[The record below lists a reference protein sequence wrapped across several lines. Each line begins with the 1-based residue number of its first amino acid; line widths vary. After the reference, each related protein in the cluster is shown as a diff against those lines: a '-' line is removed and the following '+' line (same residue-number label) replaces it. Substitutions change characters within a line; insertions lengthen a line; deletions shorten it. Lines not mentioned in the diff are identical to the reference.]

1 MSERKDDSPHEG
13 PGVLV
18 EVSRVV
24 ELLFSVGLLA
34 LVRFVPPAAE
44 EEWVNRVQLAFFF
57 LFFFHPLREILSK
70 RLRTKG
76 PKCCIEYL
84 RKPLRLHSNSA
95 GLFFTNTFLW
105 WCTGIFR

>member
-44 EEWVNRVQLAFFF
+44 EEWVNRVNFAFFF
-57 LFFFHPLREILSK
+57 FSSAK
-70 RLRTKG
+70 RNPFEKTENEG
-76 PKCCIEYL
+76 
-84 RKPLRLHSNSA
+84 S
-95 GLFFTNTFLW
+95 
-105 WCTGIFR
+105 

>member
-44 EEWVNRVQLAFFF
+44 EEWVNRVHLAFFF
-57 LFFFHPLREILSK
+57 RFFFI
-70 RLRTKG
+70 
-76 PKCCIEYL
+76 C
-84 RKPLRLHSNSA
+84 
-95 GLFFTNTFLW
+95 
-105 WCTGIFR
+105 